1 MAGEIEIL
9 ARGPWAADRVRSTW
23 LSEPYVYPPAAQAE
37 ADAALAALAER
48 GSPSHEGVSARL
60 ASFDASGDALAVG
73 LQSSPWS
80 ARLLSDKHGSFAVV
94 CLVRS
99 RDGRWLAGRRAPWL
113 AIWPG
118 VWMLG
123 GAGGVD
129 QGEDVVTAL
138 RREVVEEWSV
148 EPEDVAVEAIV
159 RLSDGMQWLVGSAT
173 LANDAEVVSDE
184 EHDDW
189 AWWPADPAAWPDV
202 EVRPELKALA
212 ALVSS
217 EAA

>member
-1 MAGEIEIL
+1 MTS
-9 ARGPWAADRVRSTW
+9 RW
-23 LSEPYVYPPAAQAE
+23 LDEPYAYDPAAQAQ

-60 ASFDASGDALAVG
+60 AAFDATPDRLAVD
-73 LQSSPWS
+73 LQRSPWS
-80 ARLLSDKHGSFAVV
+80 ARLLDDKHGSFAVV

-99 RDGRWLAGRRAPWL
+99 HDGQWLAGRRAPWL

-138 RREVVEEWSV
+138 RREVVEEWSA
-148 EPEDVAVEAIV
+148 EPDAVAVEAIV
-159 RLSDGMQWLVGSAT
+159 RLGDGMQWLVGSAT
-173 LANDAEVVSDE
+173 LPPGAQVVADD
-184 EHDDW
+184 EHDAW
-189 AWWPADPAAWPDV
+189 AWWPADPADWPDE
-202 EVRPELKALA
+202 EVRPELRALA
-212 ALVSS
+212 ELL
-217 EAA
+217 